1 LNHRTVNRNKR
12 INQAMNKISVIIARE
27 YSTRVR
33 KKSFIIMTL
42 LTPILMASM
51 FIIPALVMSN
61 KDKDFKKIAVVE
73 DGTDLFKGSIPNIAE
88 AEFVYLDN
96 VKFNDLKNTFES
108 AGYYGVLYI
117 SSEVIEAPNA
127 VQLVSRKQPP
137 MSLLEHINGSL
148 EKEVEKQKM
157 LSYNIKDLDQILKS
171 IHTDVSVQTIK
182 IDESGNTKRT
192 STTASMI
199 LAYFSGFLMY
209 MLVFMFGAQV
219 MRGVIEEKTSR
230 VVEVIVSSVKP
241 FQLMVGKIVGIAL
254 VGLTQFAVWVMLTG
268 AIVTVTKV
276 NLTSKNTTAKVEN
289 TAQSIIQTNNAVPV
303 DQVSQA
309 SLSATQENPVLKA
322 MDTALDQNWALIIP
336 VFIFYFITG
345 YLLYASL
352 FAAVGSAVD
361 SETDTQ
367 QFMLPITIPIIL
379 GLVVAMGTMENPES
393 SISFWFSLIPLT
405 SPIVMVA
412 RMPFDVPV
420 WQIALSMFLMVI
432 TVWGAIWM
440 AAKIYRT
447 GILMY
452 GKKTSYGEIW
462 KWLRYK
468 E

>member
-1 LNHRTVNRNKR
+1 
-12 INQAMNKISVIIARE
+12 MNKISVIIKRE
-27 YSTRVR
+27 YTTRVK

-42 LTPILMASM
+42 LTPVLMASM

-61 KDKDFKKIAVVE
+61 KDRDFKKIAVVE
-73 DGTDLFKGSIPNIAE
+73 DGTDLFRGAIPNFAE
-88 AEFVYLDN
+88 AEFVYLKD
-96 VKFNDLKNTFES
+96 VKINDIKNTFES

-117 SSEVIEAPNA
+117 SSEVIETPNA
-127 VQLVSRKQPP
+127 VQLISRKQPP
-137 MSLLEHINGSL
+137 MSLLEHINSSL

-157 LSYNIKDLDQILKS
+157 LAYNIKDLDQILKS
-171 IHTDVSVQTIK
+171 IHTNVSVQTIK
-182 IDESGNTKRT
+182 IDETGKTKQT
-192 STTASMI
+192 STGASMV

-268 AIVTVTKV
+268 AIVTVAKV
-276 NLTSKNTTAKVEN
+276 NFSTKNTATHIETTSQSLIQSNNV
-289 TAQSIIQTNNAVPV
+289 AQAGQTV
-303 DQVSQA
+303 QA
-309 SLSATQENPVLKA
+309 TPQENEFMKGLDK
-322 MDTALDQNWALIIP
+322 ALDQNWALIIP
-336 VFIFYFITG
+336 VFIFYFLTG

-412 RMPFDVPV
+412 RMPFDVPG
-420 WQIALSMFLMVI
+420 WQIALSMLLMLA

-440 AAKIYRT
+440 AARIYRT

-452 GKKTSYGEIW
+452 GKKSSYGEIW
-462 KWLRYK
+462 KWLKYK